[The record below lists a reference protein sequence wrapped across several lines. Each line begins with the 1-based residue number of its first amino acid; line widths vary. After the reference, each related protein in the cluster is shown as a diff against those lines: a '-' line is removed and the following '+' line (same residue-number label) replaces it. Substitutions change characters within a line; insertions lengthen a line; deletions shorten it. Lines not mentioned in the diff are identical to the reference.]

1 MFSEWIELG
10 LLVVVGF
17 LSGAVNAVA
26 GGGSLLVFPALLA
39 TGMPPL
45 VANVTNSVAQGP
57 GFVGAAVSQRA
68 DLSGNRRRLWLTSA
82 AAAVGSTLGCVLLM
96 VLPGEVFD
104 AVVPALVGLSAVL
117 MAFQSTIKRWLG
129 RPEEGGPDRLW
140 TLTAGIFLASVY
152 GGYFGGARSVILIA
166 LLVLA
171 VNDSMRRLNALKSW
185 LGLIGSAVTF
195 VVYAIIAPVDWA
207 AVLMLV
213 PTTVLGGFFG
223 GKLAQRL
230 PAALLRYVV
239 VAIAAAVALYMA
251 FFD

>member
-1 MFSEWIELG
+1 MFTDWFELV

-57 GFVGAAVSQRA
+57 GFVGAAVSQRD
-68 DLSGNRRRLWLTSA
+68 DLTGSPRRLWTTSIA
-82 AAAVGSTLGCVLLM
+82 ACAGSALGCALLM

-117 MAFQSTIKRWLG
+117 MAFQNTIRKWLG
-129 RPEEGGPDRLW
+129 SPAEGAPDRTVL
-140 TLTAGIFLASVY
+140 LTVGIFLASIY

-166 LLVLA
+166 ILVLA
-171 VNDSMRRLNALKSW
+171 ATDSMRRLNALKSW
-185 LGLIGSAVTF
+185 LGMIGSAATL
-195 VVYAIIAPVDWA
+195 VVYALIAPVDWI
-207 AVLMLV
+207 AVAMLV
-213 PTTVLGGFFG
+213 PTTVIGGYAG

-230 PAALLRYVV
+230 PSTLLRYLVV
-239 VAIAAAVALYMA
+239 VIAAGVAIYMVL
-251 FFD
+251 D

>member
-82 AAAVGSTLGCVLLM
+82 AA
-96 VLPGEVFD
+96 
-104 AVVPALVGLSAVL
+104 
-117 MAFQSTIKRWLG
+117 
-129 RPEEGGPDRLW
+129 
-140 TLTAGIFLASVY
+140 
-152 GGYFGGARSVILIA
+152 
-166 LLVLA
+166 
-171 VNDSMRRLNALKSW
+171 
-185 LGLIGSAVTF
+185 
-195 VVYAIIAPVDWA
+195 
-207 AVLMLV
+207 
-213 PTTVLGGFFG
+213 
-223 GKLAQRL
+223 
-230 PAALLRYVV
+230 
-239 VAIAAAVALYMA
+239 
-251 FFD
+251 

>member
-1 MFSEWIELG
+1 MFTDWLELG

-57 GFVGAAVSQRA
+57 GFVGAAISQRD
-68 DLSGNRRRLWLTSA
+68 DLKGNSRRLWTTSIA
-82 AAAVGSTLGCVLLM
+82 ACAGSAIGCALLM

-117 MAFQSTIKRWLG
+117 MAFQNTIRTWLG
-129 RPEEGGPDRLW
+129 SPAEGAPDRTVL
-140 TLTAGIFLASVY
+140 LTVGIFLASIY

-166 LLVLA
+166 ILVLA
-171 VNDSMRRLNALKSW
+171 ATDSMRRLNALKSW
-185 LGLIGSAVTF
+185 LGMIGSAATL
-195 VVYAIIAPVDWA
+195 VVYALIAPVDWV
-207 AVLMLV
+207 AVAMLV
-213 PTTVLGGFFG
+213 PTTVIGGFAG

-230 PAALLRYVV
+230 PSTLLRYLVV
-239 VAIAAAVALYMA
+239 VIAAGVALYMA
-251 FFD
+251 FD

>member
-1 MFSEWIELG
+1 MFTDWFELA

-57 GFVGAAVSQRA
+57 GFVGAAVSQRD
-68 DLSGNRRRLWLTSA
+68 DLTGRPRRLWTTSIA
-82 AAAVGSTLGCVLLM
+82 ACVGSALGCALLM

-117 MAFQSTIKRWLG
+117 MAFQNTIRKWLG
-129 RPEEGGPDRLW
+129 SPAEGAPDRTVL
-140 TLTAGIFLASVY
+140 LTVGIFLASIY

-166 LLVLA
+166 ILVLA
-171 VNDSMRRLNALKSW
+171 ATDSMRRLNALKSW
-185 LGLIGSAVTF
+185 LGMIGSAATL
-195 VVYAIIAPVDWA
+195 VVYALIAPVDWV
-207 AVLMLV
+207 AVAMLV
-213 PTTVLGGFFG
+213 PTTVIGGYAG

-230 PAALLRYVV
+230 PSTLLRYLVV
-239 VAIAAAVALYMA
+239 VIAAGVAIYMVL
-251 FFD
+251 D

>member
-1 MFSEWIELG
+1 MFTDWFELA

-57 GFVGAAVSQRA
+57 GFVGAAVSQRD
-68 DLSGNRRRLWLTSA
+68 DLTGSSRRLWTTSVA
-82 AAAVGSTLGCVLLM
+82 AGVGSAVGCALLM

-117 MAFQSTIKRWLG
+117 MAFQNTIRKWLG
-129 RPEEGGPDRLW
+129 SPAEGAPDRTVL
-140 TLTAGIFLASVY
+140 LTVGIFLASIY

-166 LLVLA
+166 ILVLA
-171 VNDSMRRLNALKSW
+171 ATDSMRRLNALKSW
-185 LGLIGSAVTF
+185 LGMIGSAATL
-195 VVYAIIAPVDWA
+195 VVYALIAPVDWV
-207 AVLMLV
+207 AVAMLV
-213 PTTVLGGFFG
+213 PTTVIGGYAG

-230 PAALLRYVV
+230 PSALLRYLVV
-239 VAIAAAVALYMA
+239 VIAAGVAIYMVL
-251 FFD
+251 D